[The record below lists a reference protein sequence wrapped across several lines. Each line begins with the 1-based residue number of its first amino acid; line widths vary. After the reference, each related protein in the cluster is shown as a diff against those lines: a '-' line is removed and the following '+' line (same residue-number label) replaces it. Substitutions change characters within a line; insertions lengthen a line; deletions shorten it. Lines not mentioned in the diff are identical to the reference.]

1 MLRALA
7 YAIAVLL
14 LTAPYNGATA
24 QGRPAVVGVDAV
36 DVRQAAE
43 TVVVFGEVVAARE
56 SSVAA
61 RVGGLVNQVLVQAG
75 DSVREG
81 DVIARLDQQLLS
93 IDRQQALAQIAI
105 AEAGIRVADA
115 RRAQAQRAFD
125 RAERLAASS
134 TIARGQVED
143 RESELATSLG
153 ALAEAEARLLAARVT
168 LDRADYNLTNSEI
181 VAPFDGTVLSVATE
195 IGQFIT
201 TGAEV
206 ALLLDDDHLEVEAN
220 VPSVYVDAITGESVV
235 QARTDSGASLQLTV
249 RAILPVESSATR
261 TRPVLFEAGGAGASA
276 VGASVTLDLPISAPR
291 EVVTVSKDALVQAR
305 GGWSVFV
312 NRDGKAV
319 PATVE
324 VGVAIGDRLEVLSG
338 LQPGDSV
345 VVRGNERLRPM
356 QDIMPAGA
364 GGPPGGGRPGAGGPP
379 AEGAQNGGGRPP
391 QGEQR
396 AEATN

>member
-1 MLRALA
+1 M
-7 YAIAVLL
+7 
-14 LTAPYNGATA
+14 
-24 QGRPAVVGVDAV
+24 
-36 DVRQAAE
+36 
-43 TVVVFGEVVAARE
+43 
-56 SSVAA
+56 
-61 RVGGLVNQVLVQAG
+61 
-75 DSVREG
+75 
-81 DVIARLDQQLLS
+81 
-93 IDRQQALAQIAI
+93 
-105 AEAGIRVADA
+105 
-115 RRAQAQRAFD
+115 
-125 RAERLAASS
+125 
-134 TIARGQVED
+134 
-143 RESELATSLG
+143 
-153 ALAEAEARLLAARVT
+153 AARVT

-324 VGVAIGDRLEVLSG
+324 VG
-338 LQPGDSV
+338 
-345 VVRGNERLRPM
+345 GNRRP
-356 QDIMPAGA
+356 A
-364 GGPPGGGRPGAGGPP
+364 
-379 AEGAQNGGGRPP
+379 
-391 QGEQR
+391 
-396 AEATN
+396 